1 MEAPRATLDPL
12 QTVSRRDL
20 LGNWQQRWVVSTL
33 AGTVVTFLGRPLSD
47 RLLGDVSP
55 ERRGVVDDLKE
66 ALLKASLTVATTV
79 IVSMVVRRLVAS
91 R

>member
-1 MEAPRATLDPL
+1 M
-12 QTVSRRDL
+12 
-20 LGNWQQRWVVSTL
+20 

-55 ERRGVVDDLKE
+55 ERRGVVDELKE